1 MAIFLEASRINYDCA
16 SNAEEDWNS
25 NIKRHTVHAMRDIH
39 VGEEITLPYAC
50 LPSTRT
56 TRQWF
61 FQKQHGFVC
70 LCQTCALPYT
80 QKEERERKL
89 FQIASLRQ
97 VYEDT
102 VSLCPPIRSLQ
113 HLEAQV
119 RIYNELNRE
128 ELVLAMVYKL
138 AAFLVISHGDL
149 ARGRVFA
156 QKGESICKTLLGSD
170 NPMTIKFTNLA
181 RDPSRYQ
188 KYGQSMRWKLPVDQ
202 IPHELG
208 PHDFENWLWSREEPI
223 DPPAK
228 ALIPPK
234 QSFFSGFVDLPNKD
248 DIGTNSS
255 FKKRHWCFLG
265 QVMEPILV
273 VPLDLQV
280 MDVHGKRLR
289 VHFYTPQ
296 MGMYELSPQQADRGH
311 TLAILDARKYDF
323 KFGPPGVLLQDVRM
337 LKDCQMVGWVTKAHK
352 ACCKFLKDPDLRSLL
367 LTEWDGVQDSV
378 SFPLK
383 VADGFC

>member
-128 ELVLAMVYKL
+128 ELLLAMVYKL

-181 RDPSRYQ
+181 RDPSRYK

-280 MDVHGKRLR
+280 MDIHGKRLR

-367 LTEWDGVQDSV
+367 LTEWDGVQNSV